1 MSSKNSYAWGLF
13 LAMLGFIGV
22 ATTTAP
28 VLSLLLVMLGLALML
43 IGPSQAKK
51 HGPERPQKTPPA
63 K

>member
-1 MSSKNSYAWGLF
+1 MTGKGSYVWGLF
-13 LAMLGFIGV
+13 LAMLGFVGV

-51 HGPERPQKTPPA
+51 NGPKRPQNTPPTE
-63 K
+63 

>member
-1 MSSKNSYAWGLF
+1 MSTKNSYVLGLF

-43 IGPSQAKK
+43 IGPSRAKK
-51 HGPERPQKTPPA
+51 NGPKRPQNTPPTE
-63 K
+63 

>member
-1 MSSKNSYAWGLF
+1 MSRKNSYVWGLF
-13 LAMLGFIGV
+13 LAMLGFVGI

-51 HGPERPQKTPPA
+51 DSPKRPQSTPPT